1 MRNKVT
7 IGSRTI
13 FFLLAF
19 ALFSLAG
26 CGRYSLSRRMERFM
40 AKPIVL
46 PDGLIRIH
54 GSQID
59 TGVTLS
65 PPYYIVYV
73 DSMDCSTCRIDR
85 LYEYDWV
92 QETAAKQG
100 GYTFVLIIHPA
111 NGERQNVR
119 RALSNPYR
127 NFGFPV
133 YLDNEGRFRN
143 LNGQMALDRRFNAF
157 LTDEKG
163 SPVLVGD
170 VTRSDKLK
178 ELFLQ
183 QIL

>member
-1 MRNKVT
+1 
-7 IGSRTI
+7 
-13 FFLLAF
+13 
-19 ALFSLAG
+19 
-26 CGRYSLSRRMERFM
+26 M

-85 LYEYDWV
+85 LHEYDWV
-92 QETAAKQG
+92 QETAEKQG
-100 GYTFVLIIHPA
+100 GYTFVLMIHPA
-111 NGERQNVR
+111 EGERQNVR

-133 YLDNEGRFRN
+133 YLDNEGRFR
-143 LNGQMALDRRFNAF
+143 
-157 LTDEKG
+157 
-163 SPVLVGD
+163 S
-170 VTRSDKLK
+170 
-178 ELFLQ
+178 
-183 QIL
+183 